1 MARNME
7 TQARS
12 IFRNALFQHYIDGI
26 AAGDD
31 VEQWLKTHGGWFPDE
46 QADYGYGIVMPLA
59 DGPDVMSKDPA
70 LAMKEAK
77 TLMDRLSKSLGKE
90 ENANVLQEVCEWLE
104 HWKEPVEST
113 KMTSSSSAALTEA
126 NVEARDFRLD
136 FAHETLQSF
145 KRDRSRSPRRYD
157 DWDAKAAALHL
168 DVKDTRIEA
177 FKEMIE
183 SLKATVQSLK
193 VSVKEKDTL
202 IEKARI
208 DDVINKANID
218 ALGDVCKAKDDRIAS
233 LEWRLALK
241 ARTTD
246 MLHEIINE
254 HCRRAALRREDA
266 GMAVEL
272 ADPSQG
278 LPLRPL
284 ASEGF

>member
-77 TLMDRLSKSLGKE
+77 TLMDRLSKTLGKE
-90 ENANVLQEVCEWLE
+90 ENADVLQEVCEWLE

-145 KRDRSRSPRRYD
+145 KRDRSRSPRR
-157 DWDAKAAALHL
+157 ALL
-168 DVKDTRIEA
+168 D
-177 FKEMIE
+177 
-183 SLKATVQSLK
+183 
-193 VSVKEKDTL
+193 
-202 IEKARI
+202 
-208 DDVINKANID
+208 
-218 ALGDVCKAKDDRIAS
+218 AKDDIIKS
-233 LEWRLALK
+233 LTATIRERDATIFRLQLGEAKKDSDIRVLEHSNESK
-241 ARTTD
+241 QA
-246 MLHEIINE
+246 IIDFM
-254 HCRRAALRREDA
+254 RSLR
-266 GMAVEL
+266 
-272 ADPSQG
+272 
-278 LPLRPL
+278 
-284 ASEGF
+284 

>member
-77 TLMDRLSKSLGKE
+77 TLMDRLSKTLGEE
-90 ENANVLQEVCEWLE
+90 ENADVLQEVREWLE
-104 HWKEPVEST
+104 HSEPVDSA
-113 KMTSSSSAALTEA
+113 KMASSSSAALTEA

-145 KRDRSRSPRRYD
+145 KRDRSRSPRR
-157 DWDAKAAALHL
+157 ALL
-168 DVKDTRIEA
+168 D
-177 FKEMIE
+177 
-183 SLKATVQSLK
+183 
-193 VSVKEKDTL
+193 
-202 IEKARI
+202 
-208 DDVINKANID
+208 
-218 ALGDVCKAKDDRIAS
+218 AKDDIIKSLTATIRERDATIFRLQLGEAKKDSDIRI
-233 LEWRLALK
+233 LEYSNRSK
-241 ARTTD
+241 Q
-246 MLHEIINE
+246 EIIDFMKS
-254 HCRRAALRREDA
+254 LR
-266 GMAVEL
+266 
-272 ADPSQG
+272 
-278 LPLRPL
+278 
-284 ASEGF
+284 

>member
-46 QADYGYGIVMPLA
+46 QSDYGYGIVMPLA

-77 TLMDRLSKSLGKE
+77 TLMDRLSKTLGEE

-104 HWKEPVEST
+104 HWKEPVDSA
-113 KMTSSSSAALTEA
+113 KMASSSSAALTEA

-145 KRDRSRSPRRYD
+145 KRDRSRSPRR
-157 DWDAKAAALHL
+157 ALL
-168 DVKDTRIEA
+168 D
-177 FKEMIE
+177 
-183 SLKATVQSLK
+183 
-193 VSVKEKDTL
+193 
-202 IEKARI
+202 
-208 DDVINKANID
+208 
-218 ALGDVCKAKDDRIAS
+218 AKDDIIKS
-233 LEWRLALK
+233 LTATIRERDATIFRLQLGEAKKDSDIRVLEHSNESK
-241 ARTTD
+241 QA
-246 MLHEIINE
+246 IIDFM
-254 HCRRAALRREDA
+254 RSLR
-266 GMAVEL
+266 
-272 ADPSQG
+272 
-278 LPLRPL
+278 
-284 ASEGF
+284 

>member
-77 TLMDRLSKSLGKE
+77 TLMDRLSKTLGEE
-90 ENANVLQEVCEWLE
+90 ENADVLQEVCEWLK
-104 HWKEPVEST
+104 HSEPVDST
-113 KMTSSSSAALTEA
+113 KTASSSSAALTEA

-145 KRDRSRSPRRYD
+145 KRDRSRSPRR
-157 DWDAKAAALHL
+157 ALL
-168 DVKDTRIEA
+168 D
-177 FKEMIE
+177 
-183 SLKATVQSLK
+183 
-193 VSVKEKDTL
+193 
-202 IEKARI
+202 
-208 DDVINKANID
+208 
-218 ALGDVCKAKDDRIAS
+218 AKDDIIKS
-233 LEWRLALK
+233 LTATIRERDATIFRLQLGEAKKDSDIRVLEHSNESK
-241 ARTTD
+241 QA
-246 MLHEIINE
+246 IIDFM
-254 HCRRAALRREDA
+254 RSLR
-266 GMAVEL
+266 
-272 ADPSQG
+272 
-278 LPLRPL
+278 
-284 ASEGF
+284 

>member
-1 MARNME
+1 MARIME
-7 TQARS
+7 TQARL

-77 TLMDRLSKSLGKE
+77 TLMDRLSKTLGEE

-145 KRDRSRSPRRYD
+145 KRDRSRSPRR
-157 DWDAKAAALHL
+157 ALL
-168 DVKDTRIEA
+168 D
-177 FKEMIE
+177 
-183 SLKATVQSLK
+183 
-193 VSVKEKDTL
+193 
-202 IEKARI
+202 
-208 DDVINKANID
+208 
-218 ALGDVCKAKDDRIAS
+218 AKDDIIKS
-233 LEWRLALK
+233 LTATIRERDATIFRLQLGEAKKDSDIKVLEHSNRSK
-241 ARTTD
+241 Q
-246 MLHEIINE
+246 EIIDFMKS
-254 HCRRAALRREDA
+254 LR
-266 GMAVEL
+266 
-272 ADPSQG
+272 
-278 LPLRPL
+278 
-284 ASEGF
+284 

>member
-77 TLMDRLSKSLGKE
+77 TLMDRLSKTLGEE

-145 KRDRSRSPRRYD
+145 KRDRSRSPRR
-157 DWDAKAAALHL
+157 ALL
-168 DVKDTRIEA
+168 D
-177 FKEMIE
+177 
-183 SLKATVQSLK
+183 
-193 VSVKEKDTL
+193 
-202 IEKARI
+202 
-208 DDVINKANID
+208 
-218 ALGDVCKAKDDRIAS
+218 AKDDIIKS
-233 LEWRLALK
+233 LTATIRERDATIFRLQLGEAKKDSDIRVLEHSNESK
-241 ARTTD
+241 QA
-246 MLHEIINE
+246 IIDFM
-254 HCRRAALRREDA
+254 RSLR
-266 GMAVEL
+266 
-272 ADPSQG
+272 
-278 LPLRPL
+278 
-284 ASEGF
+284 

>member
-1 MARNME
+1 MVRNME

-70 LAMKEAK
+70 LAMKDAK
-77 TLMDRLSKSLGKE
+77 TLMDRLSKTLGKE
-90 ENANVLQEVCEWLE
+90 ENADVLQEVCEWLE

-145 KRDRSRSPRRYD
+145 KRDRSRSPRR
-157 DWDAKAAALHL
+157 ALL
-168 DVKDTRIEA
+168 D
-177 FKEMIE
+177 
-183 SLKATVQSLK
+183 
-193 VSVKEKDTL
+193 
-202 IEKARI
+202 
-208 DDVINKANID
+208 
-218 ALGDVCKAKDDRIAS
+218 AKDDIIKS
-233 LEWRLALK
+233 LTATIRERDATIFRLQLGEAKKDSDIRVLEHSNESK
-241 ARTTD
+241 QA
-246 MLHEIINE
+246 IIDFM
-254 HCRRAALRREDA
+254 RSLR
-266 GMAVEL
+266 
-272 ADPSQG
+272 
-278 LPLRPL
+278 
-284 ASEGF
+284 

>member
-46 QADYGYGIVMPLA
+46 QADYGYGIVMPRA

-77 TLMDRLSKSLGKE
+77 TLMDRLSKTLGEE

-145 KRDRSRSPRRYD
+145 KRDRSRSPRR
-157 DWDAKAAALHL
+157 ALL
-168 DVKDTRIEA
+168 D
-177 FKEMIE
+177 
-183 SLKATVQSLK
+183 
-193 VSVKEKDTL
+193 
-202 IEKARI
+202 
-208 DDVINKANID
+208 
-218 ALGDVCKAKDDRIAS
+218 AKDDIIKS
-233 LEWRLALK
+233 LTATIRERDATIFRLQLGEAKKDSDIRVLEHSNESK
-241 ARTTD
+241 QA
-246 MLHEIINE
+246 IIDFM
-254 HCRRAALRREDA
+254 RSLR
-266 GMAVEL
+266 
-272 ADPSQG
+272 
-278 LPLRPL
+278 
-284 ASEGF
+284 

>member
-7 TQARS
+7 TQARL

-145 KRDRSRSPRRYD
+145 KRDRSRSPRR
-157 DWDAKAAALHL
+157 ALL
-168 DVKDTRIEA
+168 D
-177 FKEMIE
+177 
-183 SLKATVQSLK
+183 
-193 VSVKEKDTL
+193 
-202 IEKARI
+202 
-208 DDVINKANID
+208 
-218 ALGDVCKAKDDRIAS
+218 AKDDIIKS
-233 LEWRLALK
+233 LTATIRERDATIFRLQLGEAKKDSDIRVLEHSNESK
-241 ARTTD
+241 QA
-246 MLHEIINE
+246 IIDFM
-254 HCRRAALRREDA
+254 RSLR
-266 GMAVEL
+266 
-272 ADPSQG
+272 
-278 LPLRPL
+278 
-284 ASEGF
+284 